1 MAGKKERELQAEWEA
16 MQKKWAS
23 VSKFARKPVRIK
35 TPQRIE
41 SKTTNPTVKSL
52 VTPGGSTAMVE
63 KRVYTGTA
71 IVGIATMHKSN
82 LVPIFNTQAA
92 KEVSQ
97 MRRG

>member
-1 MAGKKERELQAEWEA
+1 MAGKKDRELQAEWEA

-35 TPQRIE
+35 TEQRIE
-41 SKTTNPTVKSL
+41 AKPNPTVKSL
-52 VTPGGSTAMVE
+52 VTPGGSTALSE

-82 LVPIFNTQAA
+82 IVPIFNTQAA